1 MPTSTT
7 LNFLQIL
14 LLMEAMEEYVE
25 SIRSQVA
32 AGDTDLQT
40 TLSEVDRINDLLNT
54 GIITIEPAPVSPH
67 LMEAVRRF
75 SSMIGSRIM
84 AGEIGLQETLDEV
97 AVIQRHLDAGKLRS
111 VRELSME
118 LTLSPH
124 QAYLMREAVTGLA
137 NALGIKVAAGDYW
150 LTRTLDDVE
159 QLEELLIQGNDINI
173 DHNKIGEAA

>member
-14 LLMEAMEEYVE
+14 LLMEAMEEYVD

-97 AVIQRHLDAGKLRS
+97 AVIQRHLDAGKLRI
-111 VRELSME
+111 E
-118 LTLSPH
+118 P
-124 QAYLMREAVTGLA
+124 AD
-137 NALGIKVAAGDYW
+137 IPAA
-150 LTRTLDDVE
+150 
-159 QLEELLIQGNDINI
+159 
-173 DHNKIGEAA
+173 A

>member
-14 LLMEAMEEYVE
+14 LLMEAMDEYAD

-32 AGDTDLQT
+32 AGATDLQA

-67 LMEAVRRF
+67 LMEAVHRF
-75 SSMIGSRIM
+75 SSMIASRIM

-97 AVIQRHLDAGKLRS
+97 AVIKRHLDAGKLRIEPARTS
-111 VRELSME
+111 
-118 LTLSPH
+118 
-124 QAYLMREAVTGLA
+124 
-137 NALGIKVAAGDYW
+137 AA
-150 LTRTLDDVE
+150 
-159 QLEELLIQGNDINI
+159 
-173 DHNKIGEAA
+173 A

>member
-1 MPTSTT
+1 MPT

-14 LLMEAMEEYVE
+14 LLMEAMDEYTE

-32 AGDTDLQT
+32 IGDTDLQT
-40 TLSEVDRINDLLNT
+40 TLNEVDHINDLLNT

-97 AVIQRHLDAGKLRS
+97 AVIQRHLDAGKLRI
-111 VRELSME
+111 EPADIP
-118 LTLSPH
+118 T
-124 QAYLMREAVTGLA
+124 
-137 NALGIKVAAGDYW
+137 AA
-150 LTRTLDDVE
+150 
-159 QLEELLIQGNDINI
+159 
-173 DHNKIGEAA
+173 